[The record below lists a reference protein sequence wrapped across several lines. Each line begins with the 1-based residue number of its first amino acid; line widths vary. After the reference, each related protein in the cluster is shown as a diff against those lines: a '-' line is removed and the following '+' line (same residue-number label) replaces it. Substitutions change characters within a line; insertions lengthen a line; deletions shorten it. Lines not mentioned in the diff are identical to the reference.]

1 MIFCPLKQKLL
12 KELFSFYFLF
22 SSSGQ
27 SPETSELNFLQ
38 KAQMLETYGVDPHP
52 CKVFKTIFS
61 LTDYRVCLQKY
72 NFTVQLK
79 MFVYLLLW
87 FSLEENQKLQICLL
101 VRMCLGIQLFW
112 LSRLLDSLCSRE
124 TEESISSHGW
134 WKINTSYLIL
144 NTFLCFLRLFLS
156 LILREEVTK
165 LKFEAKTFH
174 IYANQKEVSSRLIT
188 SAIFLFLIIKNH
200 MRCLFCCLYGY
211 KCTNELVCWTRY
223 RTGRSS

>member
-1 MIFCPLKQKLL
+1 
-12 KELFSFYFLF
+12 
-22 SSSGQ
+22 
-27 SPETSELNFLQ
+27 
-38 KAQMLETYGVDPHP
+38 
-52 CKVFKTIFS
+52 
-61 LTDYRVCLQKY
+61 
-72 NFTVQLK
+72 
-79 MFVYLLLW
+79 
-87 FSLEENQKLQICLL
+87 
-101 VRMCLGIQLFW
+101 MCLGIQLFW

-134 WKINTSYLIL
+134 WRINTSYLIL

-200 MRCLFCCLYGY
+200 MLCLFCRLYGY

-223 RTGRSS
+223 RTGRSSWPTLLQHQRPVSICGSVELRIRPFISESQEISNMT